1 MSDSV
6 VQWLAEIRTLRE
18 QLANI
23 QKERDEAQTNEANW
37 RERYNTEASQRR
49 NEAKLAQ
56 EQIEKLQLELDQ
68 LKNRNKLTRLGNQEV
83 ESDFEGELAGLS
95 TLEDFHGKLIEV
107 IKERDRALQALIV
120 EKENHEQT
128 HRSLTAV
135 IGETIDQLAKE
146 RQARSVTSE
155 Q

>member
-6 VQWLAEIRTLRE
+6 VQWLTEIRTLRE
-18 QLANI
+18 QLASI
-23 QKERDEAQTNEANW
+23 QKERDEAQKNEANW

-49 NEAKLAQ
+49 SEAKLAQ
-56 EQIEKLQLELDQ
+56 EQIEKLQLELEQ
-68 LKNRNKLTRLGNQEV
+68 LKNRNKLTRLGNEEV

-95 TLEDFHGKLIEV
+95 TLDDFQAKLVEV
-107 IKERDRALQALIV
+107 IRERDRALQALVV

-146 RQARSVTSE
+146 RQARSVTSD